1 MLLEALGDL
10 TWFVWVVYSQ
20 SQPGPFFSP
29 AQDVA
34 AGQARGAELIASAG
48 LMPGEVGEPSR
59 EKEDAFP
66 AGNPVSQGIP
76 EMQKGKCRRRIH
88 CWWK

>member
-1 MLLEALGDL
+1 MLLESLGDL
-10 TWFVWVVYSQ
+10 TWFGWVVYSQ
-20 SQPGPFFSP
+20 IQPGPSFSS

-34 AGQARGAELIASAG
+34 AGQTCGAELIASARLVLG
-48 LMPGEVGEPSR
+48 KVGEPR
-59 EKEDAFP
+59 GEKEDAFP

-76 EMQKGKCRRRIH
+76 EMQKGTCRHLIR